1 MSQLEENVFAEY
13 RKDSYS
19 AVEGEQK
26 LDLFTRKNEKVGSD
40 REITDVYL
48 FSEEEGLSLI
58 HIQMCIRDR
67 DDTVQHAGVVVG
79 FGGYAGHVNTGIGRD
94 DYGYMVRAMINCN
107 YSAVDVYKRQV
118 YKSTVFK

>member
-26 LDLFTRKNEKVGSD
+26 LDLFTRKNEKVDSD

-48 FSEEEGLSLI
+48 FSEEEGY
-58 HIQMCIRDR
+58 
-67 DDTVQHAGVVVG
+67 GV
-79 FGGYAGHVNTGIGRD
+79 
-94 DYGYMVRAMINCN
+94 
-107 YSAVDVYKRQV
+107 
-118 YKSTVFK
+118 